1 MSDRDFPAQDPEIAT
16 GPARGDH
23 GGGGEREEA
32 ATAPETSPGKTDS
45 LPQGRACRE
54 FMEQL
59 PFGVL
64 TARSDFSV
72 DYLNGRFREMFGY
85 EPGEIPDIRAW
96 FEKFAHRSV
105 PNGMPD
111 PFFQGG
117 SPAEGG
123 VHREACIAVQTKRG
137 GWRLCQVH
145 FIALADG
152 RLLTTYENMAGR
164 SSSDSELQYTKI
176 DSVDI
181 LSGGLALILKG
192 ITDGLQG
199 LQEIFL
205 GENSPAGKQ
214 LLALEQEA
222 RSAEELLRK
231 IRGFAGSRV
240 SDTAPIDLNEIIR
253 KTSTIFANTRGGM
266 SVRRKLDEALWAVE
280 VDRIQIEKMLIHLYF
295 HLNQVDPAGSGL
307 LIETGNVHLSA
318 PESTLYRIKPGRYAK
333 VSLASNAV
341 EQALPGRPRALRLST
356 LMNDAGLR
364 DNLSLT
370 YAQCIIQGHGGVMTL
385 GGADEAPSAV
395 QFLLPA
401 AGAASPESSV
411 PRRAAA
417 SPGTVLL
424 VDDDEVLSGLI
435 REILEASGYQVL
447 TAFNGREAVAVYDT
461 WRDGIDLVL
470 LDMIMPGMGGAETFR
485 ELKAMNPDVSVL
497 VISAYSLPD
506 EVRDL
511 LAQGCKGFLQK
522 PFRIPELLSAIRRSV
537 RPGGG
542 RKRG

>member
-1 MSDRDFPAQDPEIAT
+1 
-16 GPARGDH
+16 
-23 GGGGEREEA
+23 
-32 ATAPETSPGKTDS
+32 
-45 LPQGRACRE
+45 
-54 FMEQL
+54 MEQL

-497 VISAYSLPD
+497 IISAYSLLD
-506 EVRDL
+506 EVRGL
-511 LAQGCKGFLQK
+511 LEQGCKGFLQK

>member
-1 MSDRDFPAQDPEIAT
+1 MSDRDFPAQDPDITT

-23 GGGGEREEA
+23 EGGGDRERA
-32 ATAPETSPGKTDS
+32 GTAPGTSPGKTGSPPRDE
-45 LPQGRACRE
+45 ACRE

-85 EPGEIPDIRAW
+85 EIGEIPDVRAW
-96 FEKFAHRSV
+96 FEKFAHGPVS
-105 PNGMPD
+105 NGMLD
-111 PFFQGG
+111 PLFHGRG
-117 SPAEGG
+117 AAEGG
-123 VHREACIAVQTKRG
+123 MHRETVIAVQTKRG
-137 GWRLCQVH
+137 GRRLCQAH
-145 FIALADG
+145 FVALADG
-152 RLLTTYENMAGR
+152 RVLTTYENMAER
-164 SSSDSELQYTKI
+164 SSSESELQYTKI
-176 DSVDI
+176 DSVNI

-199 LQEIFL
+199 LQETFL

-222 RSAEELLRK
+222 RSAEELLQK
-231 IRGFAGSRV
+231 IRGFAGSRA
-240 SDTAPIDLNEIIR
+240 SETPPIDLNEIIR

-266 SVRRKLDEALWAVE
+266 AVRRKLDETLWAVE
-280 VDRIQIEKMLIHLYF
+280 VDRIQLEKMLIHLYF
-295 HLNQVDPAGSGL
+295 HLHQIDPAGSGF
-307 LIETGNVHLSA
+307 LIETGNVCLFA

-333 VSLASNAV
+333 VSLAANTAD
-341 EQALPGRPRALRLST
+341 QAQPGRPRALRLSA

-385 GGADEAPSAV
+385 SGADESPSAV

-401 AGAASPESSV
+401 AGSPSPESSV

-417 SPGTVLL
+417 SSGTVLL

-435 REILEASGYQVL
+435 REILEASGYRVL